1 MVRWMCSVRSEE
13 KISAEELKTRL
24 KLMSMGGYRIED
36 RNSLVTQKEQKSA
49 LSSKYRTLKVFLEY
63 DEEEHGMR

>member
-1 MVRWMCSVRSEE
+1 MHVYVALCYIVVKLGQLKREEAKMVRWMCSVRSEE

-36 RNSLVTQKEQKSA
+36 RNSLVT
-49 LSSKYRTLKVFLEY
+49 
-63 DEEEHGMR
+63 